1 VAEWLGRGLQ
11 NLLQQFESARN
22 LESLSRIKA
31 ERDFYFKRL
40 FMKYSQLIGGIAVGV
55 LAAVCYL
62 PWSFIAEKNILVT
75 GMSAPNTIYGK
86 PGLMHIVLGIPLI
99 LFFIISK
106 IWAKRVNLLLAAIN
120 LAWSARN
127 YILLSTCYMGQ
138 CPILKVGLYVSILL
152 SLLVL
157 VMSFLPDLRDLEK

>member
-1 VAEWLGRGLQ
+1 
-11 NLLQQFESARN
+11 
-22 LESLSRIKA
+22 
-31 ERDFYFKRL
+31 
-40 FMKYSQLIGGIAVGV
+40 MKYSQLIGCIAVVV

-62 PWSFIAEKNILVT
+62 PWSFIVEKNLLVT

-86 PGLMHIVLGIPLI
+86 PGLMHIIIGIPLI
-99 LFFIISK
+99 FFFIMSK

-138 CPILKVGLYVSILL
+138 CPVLKIGLYVSILL
-152 SLLVL
+152 SLLIL
-157 VMSFLPDLRDLEK
+157 VMSFLPDLKNLEK